1 MKNRHSAYWY
11 AKNCG
16 WTYSEAPSLAAQYID
31 LHFGVPGEWKGVY
44 GGDFSDS
51 NADGVRGGGTYDHPK
66 FDRAV
71 KKLARERVGAC
82 GGRGGF
88 SPRFG
93 GGYEDILAP
102 DFNPLLFAALIAAD
116 IGIAVGNEVRKLRD
130 PEERARMR
138 RELMRNLRIVRRPFY
153 YARETARRRQLAAER
168 RKLKSR
174 TTYAPEPP
182 PAQILDA
189 WNRRKDSKEDMIR
202 LGGML
207 QDLEC
212 YVDNRLRFDAHGNVV
227 GRNGGILGW
236 LRKTLPELAPKYKTL
251 MRYKAM
257 VIRLR
262 QATATEDPE
271 PTERMMAA
279 PPPHPVVAEIL
290 ADPRNTFESI
300 EEHLRRAL
308 SPDEVLADPP
318 NAPPRVMRPSRE
330 KSRRKPEGWK
340 SRAGRFSH

>member
-1 MKNRHSAYWY
+1 MNRHSAYWY
-11 AKNCG
+11 AKNYG
-16 WTYSEAPSLAAQYID
+16 WTHSDAPSLAAQYVD
-31 LHFGVPGEWKGVY
+31 LHFGIPGEWKSVY

-51 NADGVRGGGTYDHPK
+51 DADGVRGGGTYDHPK

-82 GGRGGF
+82 GGRRGF
-88 SPRFG
+88 GPRFG
-93 GGYEDILAP
+93 GGYEDVFAP

-116 IGIAVGNEVRKLRD
+116 IGIAVKNDVQKLRD

-138 RELMRNLRIVRRPFY
+138 RELMRDLRIVRRPFY

-168 RKLKSR
+168 RKLRSR
-174 TTYAPEPP
+174 TTYAPEPT

-212 YVDNRLRFDAHGNVV
+212 YVDNRLRLDAHGNVV

-236 LRKTLPELAPKYKTL
+236 LRERLPELAPKYKTL

-257 VIRLR
+257 AIRLR

-279 PPPHPVVAEIL
+279 PTTHLVVAEIL
-290 ADPRNTFESI
+290 ADPTPTFANLERTI
-300 EEHLRRAL
+300 ARVID
-308 SPDEVLADPP
+308 PDAVLLDAGPP
-318 NAPPRVMRPSRE
+318 PS
-330 KSRRKPEGWK
+330 
-340 SRAGRFSH
+340 

>member
-16 WTYSEAPSLAAQYID
+16 WTHSDAPSLAAQYVD
-31 LHFGVPGEWKGVY
+31 LHFGIPGEWKSVY
-44 GGDFSDS
+44 DS
-51 NADGVRGGGTYDHPK
+51 SESRRWRGFG
-66 FDRAV
+66 
-71 KKLARERVGAC
+71 
-82 GGRGGF
+82 
-88 SPRFG
+88 PRFG

-102 DFNPLLFAALIAAD
+102 DFNPLLFGVLIAAD
-116 IGIAVGNEVRKLRD
+116 IGLAVRNEVRKLRD

-174 TTYAPEPP
+174 TTYAPEPT

-212 YVDNRLRFDAHGNVV
+212 YVDNRLRLDAHGNVV

-236 LRKTLPELAPKYKTL
+236 LRERLPELAPKYKTL

-257 VIRLR
+257 AIRLR

-279 PPPHPVVAEIL
+279 TPPHPVVAEIL

-318 NAPPRVMRPSRE
+318 RF
-330 KSRRKPEGWK
+330 RRKLR
-340 SRAGRFSH
+340 S